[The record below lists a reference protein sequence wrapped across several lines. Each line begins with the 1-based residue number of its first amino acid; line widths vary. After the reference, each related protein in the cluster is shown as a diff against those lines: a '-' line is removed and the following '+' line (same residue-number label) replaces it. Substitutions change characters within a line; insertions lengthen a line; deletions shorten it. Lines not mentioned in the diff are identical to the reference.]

1 VFYLGKILMVKE
13 SRTLLTYADAGV
25 SISTGN
31 ELIES
36 IKPAAIRTKRP
47 GVVDGL
53 GGFGALFD
61 LKDAGYVDPI
71 LVAATDGVGTKL
83 LIAIETQNYSAIGTD
98 LVAMCVND
106 LICQGAE
113 PLFFLDYFATGKL
126 ELESATKI
134 ISSIA
139 KGCELS
145 GCSLIGGETAEMPGM
160 YQANDL
166 DLAGFAV
173 GAVERGRVIP
183 KDITNGDSLIGLA
196 SNGIHSNGFSL
207 VRKVVE
213 MSGLTWNSKSPFGD
227 LSLGEELLTATRL
240 YVKPIL
246 PLLKYNKIKGLA
258 HITGGG
264 ITENIIRILPDKL
277 TAEVLL
283 DSWELPSVFGW
294 LSQIGGLAEQELLR
308 TFNVGIGMVA
318 VVDKSNEEEVM
329 NSLTNA
335 GETVCKIGKVCEGT
349 KIEYKG
355 QLLK

>member
-1 VFYLGKILMVKE
+1 MVKE
-13 SRTLLTYADAGV
+13 NKTSLTYADAGV

-31 ELIES
+31 QLIES
-36 IKPAAIRTKRP
+36 IKPAAMRTKRS

-61 LKDAGYVDPI
+61 LKNAGYLDPI

-83 LIAIETQNYSAIGTD
+83 LIAIETQNYSAIGID

-126 ELESATKI
+126 KLESATKI

-139 KGCELS
+139 RGCELS
-145 GCSLIGGETAEMPGM
+145 GCSLIGGETAEMPGL
-160 YQANDL
+160 YKTNDF

-183 KDITNGDSLIGLA
+183 KDITSGDSLIGLA

-207 VRKVVE
+207 VRKIVE
-213 MSGLTWNSKSPFGD
+213 LSGLTWDSASPFGN
-227 LSLGEELLTATRL
+227 LSLGEDLLIATRL
-240 YVKPIL
+240 YVKPLL
-246 PLLKYNKIKGLA
+246 PLLKSNRIKGLA

-264 ITENIIRILPDKL
+264 ITENIVRILPEKL
-277 TAEVLL
+277 TAEVFL
-283 DSWELPSVFGW
+283 DNWELPGVYSW
-294 LSQIGGLAEQELLR
+294 LSQIGGLEEQELLR
-308 TFNVGIGMVA
+308 TFNAGIGMVA
-318 VVDKSNEEEVM
+318 VVDKLNEEEVM
-329 NSLTNA
+329 SSLTNA
-335 GETVCKIGKVCEGT
+335 GETVFKIGKVCEGT
-349 KIEYKG
+349 RIEYSG